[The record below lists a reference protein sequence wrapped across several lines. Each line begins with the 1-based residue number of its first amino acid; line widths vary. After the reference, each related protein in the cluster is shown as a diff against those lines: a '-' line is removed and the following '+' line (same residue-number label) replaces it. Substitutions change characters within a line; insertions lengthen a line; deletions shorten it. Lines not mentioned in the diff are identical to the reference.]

1 MNIINEKY
9 IKIIE
14 DTREILSQLHG
25 NVKKHSNPELEE
37 KLISA
42 IDNLESLFLV
52 VFVGEFSTGKS
63 TIINAIIGE
72 KTLDE
77 GITPT
82 TDKISIIK
90 YGEEKGVEL
99 KDGIAT
105 FTVNQKNLENLY
117 IVDTPGTNVTIEQHE
132 QITQNFIP
140 RADIIFFTIG
150 AERAVTG
157 SESEY
162 IKFLKDDWKKKI
174 VFLLNKIDIASDD
187 EEYNELI
194 QHSTSELQ
202 RIFSIEPHIIPISA
216 KRELDKSESLN
227 SGFDELR
234 KYLFE
239 TLSEDEKIRIKLN
252 YSLDLS
258 LKLAEETEI
267 SIEENLLKIN
277 KDIQK
282 LNDFESRLEGMKEDL
297 IKNSGQFTERIRSR
311 LLEFKNRGIEFI
323 DNLIRFENILK
334 LIRKEKIATEFE
346 QKVSLQTVKEIEKD
360 LDDMVAWTE
369 SSSKNIIDSSIRFY
383 RDSVETENAN
393 ISTPFLQHR
402 MKLIDTVRSELESK
416 KAQIDPKLLG
426 SNLVDTARNAVASVL
441 GVQVGSLALGA
452 TVVSAF
458 SSFIVDITGILA
470 TLTIMATA
478 FAILP
483 KKRSNAMK
491 EFSAKVDNLSTELIT
506 SIKSQFTRDMDNVK
520 LQIVDSMSPL
530 RNFYK
535 AEEQKLI
542 DSKKQ
547 IIFIKKKIKDI
558 KESML
563 VKKNGY

>member
-1 MNIINEKY
+1 MNIVNEKY

-14 DTREILSQLHG
+14 DTRDILTQLHG
-25 NVKKHSNPELEE
+25 NVREHSNAELEE
-37 KLISA
+37 KLSSA
-42 IDNLESLFLV
+42 IGNLESLFLV

-63 TIINAIIGE
+63 SIINAIIGE

-90 YGEEKGVEL
+90 YGDEKGVDL

-105 FTVNQKNLENLY
+105 FTVSQKNLENLY

-157 SESEY
+157 SESDF

-174 VFLLNKIDIASDD
+174 VFLLNKIDIASGE
-187 EEYNELI
+187 EEYKKLLE
-194 QHSTSELQ
+194 HSTSELQ

-216 KRELDKSESLN
+216 KRELETPDSAG
-227 SGFDELR
+227 SGFDVLR

-239 TLSEDEKIRIKLN
+239 TLSEDEKIRIKLS

-258 LKLAEETEI
+258 LKLADETEK
-267 SIEENLLKIN
+267 SIEDSLLKIE

-282 LNDFESRLEGMKEDL
+282 LNDFESRLDGMNKDL
-297 IKNSGQFTERIRSR
+297 ILNSGQFTERIRSR

-334 LIRKEKIATEFE
+334 LIRKDKIAKEFE

-369 SSSKNIIDSSIRFY
+369 TSSKNILDSSIRFY
-383 RDSVETENAN
+383 RDSVETEEAN
-393 ISTPFLQHR
+393 ISTPFLQQR
-402 MKLIDTVRSELESK
+402 LKLIDTVRNELESK
-416 KAQIDPKLLG
+416 KAEIDPKLLG

-458 SSFIVDITGILA
+458 SSFIVDITGILT
-470 TLTIMATA
+470 TLAVMATA

-483 KKRSNAMK
+483 KKRSSAMK
-491 EFSAKVDNLSTELIT
+491 EFSNKVDSLSTELIT

-535 AEEQKLI
+535 AEEQKLV
-542 DSKKQ
+542 DSKEQ
-547 IIFIKKKIKDI
+547 LVFIKKKIKDI
-558 KESML
+558 KANL
-563 VKKNGY
+563 

>member
-1 MNIINEKY
+1 MNIVNEKY
-9 IKIIE
+9 IKVIE
-14 DTREILSQLHG
+14 DTRDILSQLHG
-25 NVKKHSNPELEE
+25 NVKEHSNAELKE
-37 KLISA
+37 KLASA

-63 TIINAIIGE
+63 SIINAIIGE

-90 YGEEKGVEL
+90 YGDEKGVEL

-105 FTVNQKNLENLY
+105 FTVNQTNLENLN

-157 SESEY
+157 SESEF

-174 VFLLNKIDIASDD
+174 VFLLNKIDIASND
-187 EEYNELI
+187 EEYNKLLE
-194 QHSTSELQ
+194 HSTSELQ

-216 KRELDKSESLN
+216 KRELENTESSG
-227 SGFDELR
+227 SGFEVLR

-239 TLSEDEKIRIKLN
+239 TLSEDEKIRIKLS

-258 LKLAEETEI
+258 LKLAEETEK
-267 SIEENLLKIN
+267 SIEDSLLKIE
-277 KDIQK
+277 KDIKK
-282 LNDFESRLEGMKEDL
+282 LNDFESRLDGMNKDL
-297 IKNSGQFTERIRSR
+297 VVNSSQFTERIRSR

-334 LIRKEKIATEFE
+334 LIRKEKIAKEFE

-369 SSSKNIIDSSIRFY
+369 TSSKNILDSSIRFY
-383 RDSVETENAN
+383 RDSVETEDAN
-393 ISTPFLQHR
+393 ISTPFLQQR
-402 MKLIDTVRSELESK
+402 LKLIDTVRSELESK
-416 KAQIDPKLLG
+416 KAEIDPKILG

-458 SSFIVDITGILA
+458 SSFIVDITGILT
-470 TLTIMATA
+470 TLAVMATA

-483 KKRSNAMK
+483 KKRSSAMK
-491 EFSAKVDNLSTELIT
+491 EFSAKVDSLSTELIT

-542 DSKKQ
+542 DSKEQ
-547 IIFIKKKIKDI
+547 LVFIKKKIKDI
-558 KESML
+558 KESL
-563 VKKNGY
+563 

>member
-37 KLISA
+37 KLLSA

-157 SESEY
+157 SESEF

-216 KRELDKSESLN
+216 KRELDKTESIN

-282 LNDFESRLEGMKEDL
+282 LNDFESRIEGMKEDL
-297 IKNSGQFTERIRSR
+297 IENSGQFTERIRSR

-458 SSFIVDITGILA
+458 SSFIVDITGILT
-470 TLTIMATA
+470 TLAIMATA

-542 DSKKQ
+542 DSKEQ

-558 KESML
+558 KESM
-563 VKKNGY
+563 

>member
-227 SGFDELR
+227 SGFDVLR

-267 SIEENLLKIN
+267 LIEDNLLKIN

-282 LNDFESRLEGMKEDL
+282 LNDFESRIEGMKEDL
-297 IKNSGQFTERIRSR
+297 IENSGQFTERIRSR

-334 LIRKEKIATEFE
+334 LIRKEKIAKEFE

-542 DSKKQ
+542 DSKEQ

-558 KESML
+558 KESM
-563 VKKNGY
+563 